1 MTSSPGA
8 PPSVWLN
15 GALVRAEEARVSP
28 FDHGLL
34 VGDGV
39 FETLRVYRGVPFAWR
54 RHLERLAHSATGLG
68 LPLPDAQLLRGAVDA
83 VLTANEIAEGRV
95 RITVTGGVS
104 PLGSERAETATTV
117 LVAASEL
124 ATRPERPE
132 VVIVPWRRND
142 RGAVTGLKTISYA
155 ENVRALAYARARGAT
170 EAIFAN
176 TRDELCEATG
186 SNVFLVA
193 GGVLRTPPA
202 DSGCLLGVTRALVL
216 ELCVALDVAFVE
228 ATLPITALRDSEEA
242 FLTSTT
248 REVQAI
254 SRVDGHAL
262 PPAPGPLTRQLAKA
276 FAALVAGDLDP

>member
-15 GALVRAEEARVSP
+15 GTLVRAEEARVSP

-39 FETLRVYRGVPFAWR
+39 FETMRVYRGVPFAWR

-68 LPLPDAQLLRGAVDA
+68 LPLPDAQLLRVAVDA
-83 VLTANEIAEGRV
+83 VLTANGIAEGRV

-124 ATRPERPE
+124 ATWPERPE

-155 ENVRALAYARARGAT
+155 ENVRALAYARDAARPK
-170 EAIFAN
+170 
-176 TRDELCEATG
+176 R
-186 SNVFLVA
+186 SS
-193 GGVLRTPPA
+193 R
-202 DSGCLLGVTRALVL
+202 TRATSSAKPRARTSSWSPAGS
-216 ELCVALDVAFVE
+216 CGHRR
-228 ATLPITALRDSEEA
+228 PI
-242 FLTSTT
+242 
-248 REVQAI
+248 
-254 SRVDGHAL
+254 
-262 PPAPGPLTRQLAKA
+262 PA
-276 FAALVAGDLDP
+276 VCSV